1 LPFAKFDSHTENLVW
16 FAVIKFINYRRGKSG
31 RKPKNGD
38 LVRCHYTGKLA
49 DGTVF
54 DSSRT
59 RGRPLSFVIGIG
71 SVIRAWDEGV
81 ARMCLGERAY
91 IVAPPEYGYGEEGG
105 GLVPP
110 GATLYFD
117 VELLQIGDDVA
128 SGSCTIS

>member
-1 LPFAKFDSHTENLVW
+1 MISTSLTVRLLNSKG
-16 FAVIKFINYRRGKSG
+16 RSG

-38 LVRCHYTGKLA
+38 MVRCHYTGKLA
-49 DGTVF
+49 DGTIF

-91 IVAPPEYGYGEEGG
+91 IVAPPEFAYGEEGG

-117 VELLQIGDDVA
+117 VELLQIGDEEARSTCIV
-128 SGSCTIS
+128 S